1 MLFVLSLVGIAVVAF
16 LVLAISLYRVVEPN
30 KAHVLVVAGGGRK
43 VYHPAKDGS
52 KSAYFFIPILMKR
65 IIVSLENVKHEINEI
80 ILHDSEMA
88 PFSCDITC
96 WFKITNPDLAAEKLD
111 VDDDGSVMASIRETL
126 NAQIQG
132 VARAS
137 AMGQEVVGLMKDR
150 TKFASDVFQT
160 VNGDLDEWGVQ
171 LVKLEI
177 IDFRDS
183 TDSHV
188 IQDYQDRRKSQVQSM
203 TRQEVAK
210 QNKEAEIAEADAKQ
224 LAGIKMAESD
234 REIEK
239 ADIERKKQVAMASQE
254 AEKKI
259 TEQVEL
265 VNAQKVKAKRTLDV
279 GNAAVVKEATI
290 EQAEGEAAAILKKG
304 QAEADVTLAK
314 GTADAN
320 VIEKTGVARA
330 TIIEKTGL
338 AEATAKDKMAKAL
351 KEFNDA
357 GITLEQIRGYVEI
370 QKSKYENLGRALAS
384 ANVNLVGG
392 ADGGNIMGFD
402 LNAETGAGL
411 AQMMQVFTK
420 ITGKDP
426 VETVKEIASTIK

>member
-1 MLFVLSLVGIAVVAF
+1 MIFILFAVGIVVG
-16 LVLAISLYRVVEPN
+16 LILLALSLYRVVEPN

-52 KSAYFFIPILMKR
+52 KSAYFFVPIIMKR

-111 VDDDGSVMASIRETL
+111 VDEDGSVMASIRETL

-132 VARAS
+132 VARAA
-137 AMGQEVVGLMKDR
+137 AMGQEVVKLMKDR
-150 TKFASDVFQT
+150 QTFATDVFNT

-183 TDSHV
+183 DGSHV
-188 IQDYQDRRKSQVQSM
+188 IQDYQDRRKAQVQSM

-210 QNKEAEIAEADAKQ
+210 QTKDAEIAEAEAKQ
-224 LAGIKMAESD
+224 AAGIKTAEAN
-234 REIEK
+234 REVEK
-239 ADIERKKQVAMASQE
+239 ADIERKKQVALASQE

-279 GNAAVVKEATI
+279 GNAAVIKEATV
-290 EQAEGEAAAILKKG
+290 EQAEGEAQAIFKRGK
-304 QAEADVTLAK
+304 AEADVVQAK
-314 GTADAN
+314 GEAEAN
-320 VIEKTGVARA
+320 IIEKTGLAKA
-330 TIIEKTGL
+330 SIIKETGL
-338 AEATAKDKMAKAL
+338 AEATAKDKMADAL
-351 KEFNDA
+351 KKFTDA
-357 GITLEQIRGYVEI
+357 GITLEQIRAYVEI
-370 QKSKYENLGRALAS
+370 QKSKYENLGLAMS
-384 ANVNLVGG
+384 KANVNLVGG

-402 LNAETGAGL
+402 LNADTGAGL
-411 AQMMQVFTK
+411 AQMFQVFSK

-426 VETVKEIASTIK
+426 VETVKDIAATVK